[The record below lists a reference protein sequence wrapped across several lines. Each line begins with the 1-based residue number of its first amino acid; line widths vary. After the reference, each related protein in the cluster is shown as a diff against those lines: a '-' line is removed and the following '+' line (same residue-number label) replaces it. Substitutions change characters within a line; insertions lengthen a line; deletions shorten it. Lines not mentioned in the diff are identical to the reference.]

1 MNDFFLRGP
10 SLQSRLIIVLV
21 VSALAIVVEARV
33 NQVKSLRAYLTSFVS
48 PVQYLADMPGEVL
61 NWSAHRFSSR
71 QRMLEENDK
80 LTTQLTLLNGE
91 LQRLDALK
99 FENNNL
105 RQLLAAPVKR
115 DMYKIV
121 AELMSLDNNP
131 YSHQIVIDKGGMNS
145 VYSGQAV
152 IDSTG
157 IIGQILE
164 VGTTNSRVLLITDTS
179 HAIPVRVGRTN
190 FMSIAVGTGDYFE
203 LQLQHVPH
211 SADVREGDLISSSGL
226 GNVFPKGYPV
236 GTVKT
241 VISDESQPFKQVLVT
256 PSANMGRLKF
266 LLLLW
271 TADKKPEGA
280 ISSTELKMLQRTLN
294 EGE

>member
-1 MNDFFLRGP
+1 MNEFFLRGP
-10 SLQSRLIIVLV
+10 SLHSRLIIVLFF
-21 VSALAIVVEARV
+21 SALAIVVEAKV
-33 NQVKSLRAYLTSFVS
+33 EQVKTFRAYLTSFVS

-61 NWSAHRFSSR
+61 NWSANRFSSR
-71 QRMLEENDK
+71 QKMLEENDQ

-91 LQRLDALK
+91 LQRLEALK
-99 FENNNL
+99 FENANL

-115 DMYKIV
+115 DMYKVV
-121 AELMSLDNNP
+121 AELMSIDNNP
-131 YSHQIVIDKGGMNS
+131 YSHQIVIDKGGLDG

-152 IDSTG
+152 IDSFG

-211 SADVREGDLISSSGL
+211 SADVKEGDLISSSGL
-226 GNVFPKGYPV
+226 GEVFPKGYPV
-236 GTVKT
+236 GKVKT
-241 VISDESQPFKQVLVT
+241 VISDESKPFKQVLVA
-256 PSANMGRLKF
+256 PSANMSRLKF

-271 TADKKPEGA
+271 SAENKPVDAVSDK
-280 ISSTELKMLQRTLN
+280 ELQNIRRALN

>member
-1 MNDFFLRGP
+1 MNEFFLRGP
-10 SLQSRLIIVLV
+10 SLYNRLIIVLV
-21 VSALAIVVEARV
+21 VSMLAIVVESKV
-33 NQVKSLRAYLTSFVS
+33 DQVKTFRAFLTSFVS

-61 NWSAHRFSSR
+61 NWSANRFASR
-71 QRMLEENDK
+71 QKMLEENDR

-91 LQRLDALK
+91 LQRLALLK
-99 FENNNL
+99 FENDNL
-105 RQLLAAPVKR
+105 RQLLAAPVKN

-121 AELMSLDNNP
+121 AELMSIDNNP
-131 YSHQIVIDKGGMNS
+131 YSHQIVIDKGALNA
-145 VYSGQAV
+145 VYPGQAV

-157 IIGQILE
+157 IIGQIVE
-164 VGTTNSRVLLITDTS
+164 VGTANSRALLITDTS

-190 FMSIAVGTGDYFE
+190 FMSIAAGTGDYFE

-236 GTVKT
+236 GVVKT
-241 VISDESQPFKQVLVT
+241 VISDESQPFKQVLVS

-271 TADKKPEGA
+271 PVDKKPEDA
-280 ISSTELKMLQRTLN
+280 FSADELRNIQRSLN